1 MLLYPLA
8 EYSAEIYRLWSFD
21 MKFLHGIRIGEYKLD
36 VENFKNE
43 VREKCI
49 EGRKNYTSIGVYRGE
64 QIAPETFVEWAKYMA
79 ENEIYFHFA
88 FSASAKTTPPFT
100 PETALKIKEAAGE
113 YFLGIDVPELG
124 STYACSGSAYVG
136 NSTYHNF
143 EKMGEGKEGFI
154 NHING
159 VIDRLGYPEE
169 IGVSVIEATSL
180 VSYVTAAKTGMPVL
194 ETMCGDVETMIPL
207 LRGSTKAKGHKC
219 YINYVAHE
227 WYGGVDNED
236 ELKKKR
242 LRMVYD
248 YSYMNGAGG
257 IILESGDLC
266 MHSHGLKTGY
276 DHELPKF
283 YRRTLDEFS
292 DFLEKDARPESFPI
306 TKVAFVQ
313 GNCDAWSSWNS
324 GSSLWNN
331 TSDKDW
337 GYGAPEFTNMIL
349 SELGTKRRWCDVHN
363 FGPRDYSG
371 ATAYGT
377 YDMVNIGLVSAEAL
391 SAYDYLI
398 FTGWNTMTE
407 EIYQKLISYVK
418 GGGKLF
424 MCAAHLNENEKR
436 NGEISLV
443 RGGDVSELFGA
454 RLDAVNAC
462 LTNSG
467 VKFYESQCEGVRY
480 PYDKSDFD
488 PLLSSGYA
496 NYAKTELTTAK
507 PVAVLSNSFVEAAN
521 TNGAVAVIEN
531 KLGEGCAIL
540 LTSLDYPGAGQTYSL
555 YRTIV
560 RELLSASHR
569 NADVKVLANDKVRF
583 SVYEEGDVYL
593 LNTDFD
599 VPGVAKVEKNGK
611 TVTVTLEPC
620 ELKHIKI

>member
-1 MLLYPLA
+1 VNAAYLT
-8 EYSAEIYRLWSFD
+8 
-21 MKFLHGIRIGEYKLD
+21 K
-36 VENFKNE
+36 EN
-43 VREKCI
+43 
-49 EGRKNYTSIGVYRGE
+49 
-64 QIAPETFVEWAKYMA
+64 
-79 ENEIYFHFA
+79 
-88 FSASAKTTPPFT
+88 
-100 PETALKIKEAAGE
+100 
-113 YFLGIDVPELG
+113 
-124 STYACSGSAYVG
+124 
-136 NSTYHNF
+136 
-143 EKMGEGKEGFI
+143 
-154 NHING
+154 
-159 VIDRLGYPEE
+159 
-169 IGVSVIEATSL
+169 VSS
-180 VSYVTAAKTGMPVL
+180 
-194 ETMCGDVETMIPL
+194 
-207 LRGSTKAKGHKC
+207 
-219 YINYVAHE
+219 
-227 WYGGVDNED
+227 
-236 ELKKKR
+236 
-242 LRMVYD
+242 
-248 YSYMNGAGG
+248 
-257 IILESGDLC
+257 
-266 MHSHGLKTGY
+266 
-276 DHELPKF
+276 
-283 YRRTLDEFS
+283 
-292 DFLEKDARPESFPI
+292 
-306 TKVAFVQ
+306 
-313 GNCDAWSSWNS
+313 
-324 GSSLWNN
+324 
-331 TSDKDW
+331 
-337 GYGAPEFTNMIL
+337 
-349 SELGTKRRWCDVHN
+349 
-363 FGPRDYSG
+363 
-371 ATAYGT
+371 
-377 YDMVNIGLVSAEAL
+377 
-391 SAYDYLI
+391 YDYLI
-398 FTGWNTMTE
+398 FTGWNTMTP
-407 EIYQKLISYVK
+407 EIYETLISFVK

-454 RLDAVNAC
+454 RLDSANVN

-521 TNGAVAVIEN
+521 TNGAVAVLEN